1 MEKTLVLILQFVI
14 YSPFLGYGQALVL
27 STLLLGVISYNSV
40 LLIWCAS
47 TTQLLQYKHKIG
59 LKMEQKSTLNEKYSS
74 CSAPSK
80 AASAAFSKAMS
91 TI

>member
-1 MEKTLVLILQFVI
+1 MVCKH
-14 YSPFLGYGQALVL
+14 
-27 STLLLGVISYNSV
+27 N
-40 LLIWCAS
+40 

-59 LKMEQKSTLNEKYSS
+59 LKMEQKSALNENEKYSS

-80 AASAAFSKAMS
+80 AASPAYSKAMS

>member
-1 MEKTLVLILQFVI
+1 M
-14 YSPFLGYGQALVL
+14 L
-27 STLLLGVISYNSV
+27 STLLLLGVISYNSV

-47 TTQLLQYKHKIG
+47 TTQLLQYNHKIG
-59 LKMEQKSTLNEKYSS
+59 LKMEQKSALNEKYSS

-80 AASAAFSKAMS
+80 AACAAYLKAMS

>member
-1 MEKTLVLILQFVI
+1 MI

-27 STLLLGVISYNSV
+27 ST
-40 LLIWCAS
+40 IWCAS

-59 LKMEQKSTLNEKYSS
+59 LKMEQKSTLNENEKYSS

-80 AASAAFSKAMS
+80 PASAAYSKAMS

>member
-1 MEKTLVLILQFVI
+1 M
-14 YSPFLGYGQALVL
+14 L
-27 STLLLGVISYNSV
+27 SSLLLLGMISYNGV

-59 LKMEQKSTLNEKYSS
+59 LKMEQKSALNENEKYSS

-80 AASAAFSKAMS
+80 AASAAYSKAMS